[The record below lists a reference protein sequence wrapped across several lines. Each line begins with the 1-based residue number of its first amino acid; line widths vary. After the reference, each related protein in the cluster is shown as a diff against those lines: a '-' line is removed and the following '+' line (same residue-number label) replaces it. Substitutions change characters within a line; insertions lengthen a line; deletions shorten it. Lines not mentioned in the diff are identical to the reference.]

1 MTTTRR
7 KLTFEEYLEY
17 DDGTDNRYELVD
29 GELIEVPP
37 ESEPNNWIAMSLCYQ
52 FIVFINPRLV
62 RLNCEI
68 QVPALQPKDAQNRF
82 PDLAVLREEHLAL
95 TQNRFTITIDM
106 PPPQLIVEV
115 VSPGRVNRERDYDR
129 KRDQYQAIGVSEYW
143 IVDPQNKVVMV
154 LYLESAGYVEQIFRE
169 NERILS
175 RIFPDLVVTPEEIF
189 AD

>member
-37 ESEPNNWIAMSLCYQ
+37 ESEPNYWFALLLRDKFVQ
-52 FIVFINPRLV
+52 FINPRLV
-62 RLNCEI
+62 RPTCEV
-68 QVPALQPKDAQNRF
+68 QVPVLRSGDAQNRF
-82 PDLAVLREEHLAL
+82 PDLVVLREEHLAL
-95 TQNRFTITIDM
+95 TQKRLTITIDM

-129 KRDQYQAIGVSEYW
+129 KRKQYQTIGLSEYW
-143 IVDPQNKVVMV
+143 LVDPKSKVVTVM
-154 LYLESAGYVEQIFRE
+154 YLEQAGYTEQIFRE
-169 NERILS
+169 NELIMS
-175 RIFPDLVVTPEEIF
+175 RIFPDLVVTPEEIC